1 MKSRYT
7 RRLLESI
14 ASGAASGAAGT
25 LALHM
30 THEASY
36 RYAPHTLPPMLC
48 EPGHY
53 MVDKAEALLPRRTR
67 NQVTTAERD
76 TAASALSFAYGAL
89 WPAIYLTLRG
99 RHTSVLVDGVA
110 LGVAVWGIGYLGWLP
125 GLRLSPPV
133 QQQTATQVV
142 NNVAQHA
149 LYGVVTVAAWRGI
162 RSLLD

>member
-36 RYAPHTLPPMLC
+36 RYAPHTLPPMLR

-53 MVDKAEALLPRRTR
+53 MVEQAERALPRRARTHI
-67 NQVTTAERD
+67 TDSERD
-76 TAASALSFAYGAL
+76 TAATTLSFAYGAL
-89 WPAIYLTLRG
+89 WPALYLTLRG
-99 RHTSVLVDGVA
+99 RRANVLMDGAA
-110 LGVAVWGIGYLGWLP
+110 LGVAVWGIGSFGWLP
-125 GLRLSPPV
+125 RLRLSPPV
-133 QQQTATQVV
+133 RQQTATQVF